1 MWFQQPDQ
9 AATRPCVDQSPA
21 TSQKKKDQSPALF
34 AKAAMTII
42 SRWTVSHKSINIMDY
57 YGCVPMS
64 RREGIKLQIGGMYN
78 DIIHEQANSY

>member
-1 MWFQQPDQ
+1 
-9 AATRPCVDQSPA
+9 
-21 TSQKKKDQSPALF
+21 
-34 AKAAMTII
+34 MTII